1 MLRRALL
8 FTTLLA
14 LISVF
19 CGCKKSSATA
29 SSPTGN
35 TPHRKVLLAGNGGE
49 PKDID
54 PQVVMGIPEY
64 SLIRAFFEGLVTSD
78 PITQEPRP
86 GVAERWEISDD
97 GLVYTFHFRA
107 DAKWSDGNPVTAT
120 DFVRSYQRMLS
131 PVLAAEYA
139 YNLFHMVGAEDYQ
152 TGKLTDFSKVGCKA
166 IDDRT
171 LQLTLR
177 QPAPFLLLLLSFYPW
192 GPVPVATIEKF
203 GGLDRRGSAWTR
215 PENFVCNGP
224 FVLKE
229 WKPNQRIVV
238 TRSPTYWDRANVKL
252 DEIQFFPIESSD
264 VEERMFRT
272 GQLHITFEV
281 PQSKIPVYRRE
292 HPESIHLSPYD
303 GTYFYRFNVK
313 APPFDNPK
321 VRRALT
327 LAIDRESLTH
337 DVLTGGEQPSYSIV
351 PPGNAGFVN
360 RYQVEGDLAEA
371 RRLLA
376 EAGFPDG
383 KGFPESEVL
392 YNTLEKHKAIGEAI
406 QQMWRKNLGIEVA
419 LRNEEWKVY
428 LDTQHSKHYQI
439 QRSGWIAD
447 YADPHVFFDMW
458 ETTSGNNDT
467 NWSNAE
473 YDALLRSALN
483 AKTTADRY
491 EVYQKMEKIL
501 IDELPIMPIYF
512 YTQPRLIN
520 PKVKGYYVT
529 PTDNYPWK
537 YADLV
542 E

>member
-1 MLRRALL
+1 MLRHVIL

-14 LISVF
+14 IFSGF
-19 CGCKKSSATA
+19 SGCKKSPAVENNASAT
-29 SSPTGN
+29 

-54 PQVVMGIPEY
+54 PQVSMGIVEY
-64 SLIRAFFEGLVTSD
+64 SLIRALFEGLVTSD
-78 PITQEPRP
+78 PITQEARP
-86 GVAERWEISDD
+86 GVAERWDISAD
-97 GLVYTFHFRA
+97 GLVYTFHLRA
-107 DAKWSDGNPVTAT
+107 DAKWSDGNLITAT

-131 PVLAAEYA
+131 PALAAEYA
-139 YNLFHMVGAEDYQ
+139 YNLFHLVGAEDYQ

-166 IDDRT
+166 LDDRT

-177 QPAPFLLLLLSFYPW
+177 QPAPFLLQLLAFYPW
-192 GPVPVATIEKF
+192 DAVPIATIEKL
-203 GGLDRRGSAWTR
+203 GGLEHRGSGWTR
-215 PENFVCNGP
+215 PENFVSNGP

-229 WKPNQRIVV
+229 WKPNQRIIVE
-238 TRSPTYWDRANVKL
+238 RSPTYWDRANVKL

-281 PQSKIPVYRRE
+281 PQSKIPVYQRTNPDAVRCA
-292 HPESIHLSPYD
+292 PYD
-303 GTYFYRFNVK
+303 GIYFYRFNVK
-313 APPFDNPK
+313 APPLDNPK

-327 LAIDRESLTH
+327 LAIDRESLTR
-337 DVLTGGEQPSYSIV
+337 DVLTGGEQPAYSIV
-351 PPGNAGFVN
+351 PPGNDGFVSRN
-360 RYQVEGDLAEA
+360 HIEGDLAEA

-376 EAGFPDG
+376 EAGFPGG
-383 KGFPESEVL
+383 KGFPPTELL
-392 YNTLEKHKAIGEAI
+392 YNTLEKHRSLCEAI
-406 QQMWRKNLGIEVA
+406 QQMWRKNLGIEVS

-447 YADPHVFFDMW
+447 YADPHVFFDLW

-467 NWSNAE
+467 NWSNKE
-473 YDALLRSALN
+473 YDALLRTALN
-483 AKTTADRY
+483 AKTTAERY

-501 IDELPIMPIYF
+501 IDELPVMPIFF
-512 YTQPRLIN
+512 YTQPRLIS
-520 PKVKGYYVT
+520 PKVKGYFVT
-529 PTDNYPWK
+529 PLDNYPWK